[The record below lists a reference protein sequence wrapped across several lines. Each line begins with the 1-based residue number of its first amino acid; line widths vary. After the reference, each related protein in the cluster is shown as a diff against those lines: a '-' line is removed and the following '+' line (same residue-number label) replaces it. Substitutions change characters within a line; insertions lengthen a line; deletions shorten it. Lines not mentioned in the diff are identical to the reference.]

1 MTTLTAFVFPGQGSQ
16 APQMLA
22 DYYQQSSIFKDTF
35 VEASDALGFDLWDLI
50 ASGDQETL
58 SLTANT
64 QPVLL
69 ASSVAIY
76 RVYESMCGVKPALM
90 SGHSLGEFSAL
101 TAAGSIALADAVRL
115 VRRRGELMQ
124 AAVPA
129 GVGAMGAVIGLD
141 DHVIVETCQQVAS
154 DTGLVVE
161 AVNFNAPGQVV
172 IAGHKEGVAA
182 AETALKGAGAKR
194 IMPLPVSAP
203 FHTSLMEAAAQALGE
218 SLAAIE
224 IHSPAVGVVHNVSAE
239 TEDDPA
245 VIRELLVKQ
254 LYSPVRWTQCVQ
266 SMATKGVQ
274 CLVECGPG
282 KVLSGLGKRIDKNL
296 ACVSLSSY
304 EALETYAAEVHA

>member
-1 MTTLTAFVFPGQGSQ
+1 MTTSTAFVFPGQGSQ

-22 DYYQQSSIFKDTF
+22 DYYQQSSVFKETF
-35 VEASDALGFDLWDLI
+35 VEASDALGMDLWDLI
-50 ASGDQETL
+50 ANGDQETL

-76 RVYESMCGVKPALM
+76 RVYQSLCDVRPVLM

-141 DHVIVETCQQVAS
+141 DELIVQTCEQVAA

-172 IAGHKEGVAA
+172 IAGHKDGVSA
-182 AETALKGAGAKR
+182 AESALKEAGAKR
-194 IMPLPVSAP
+194 VMPLPVSAP
-203 FHTSLMEAAAQALGE
+203 FHTSLMAAAAQALGE
-218 SLAAIE
+218 SLAAID
-224 IHSPAVGVVHNVSAE
+224 ISPPAVGVVHNVSAA
-239 TEDDPA
+239 TENDPA
-245 VIRELLVKQ
+245 AIRELLVKQ

-266 SMATKGVQ
+266 SMAAKGVE

-282 KVLSGLGKRIDKNL
+282 KVLSGLGKRIDKDL
-296 ACVSLSSY
+296 ASVSLSSY
-304 EALETYAAEVHA
+304 EALVAYAAEVNV

>member
-1 MTTLTAFVFPGQGSQ
+1 MTTSTAFVFPGQGSQ

-22 DYYQQSSIFKDTF
+22 DFYQHSSVFKDTF
-35 VEASDALGFDLWDLI
+35 VEASDALGFDLWDLV
-50 ASGDQETL
+50 ANGDQEVL

-69 ASSVAIY
+69 AASVAIY
-76 RVYESMCGVKPALM
+76 RVYKSLCDVKPALV

-101 TAAGSIALADAVRL
+101 TAANSIALPDAVRL

-124 AAVPA
+124 AAVPP
-129 GVGAMGAVIGLD
+129 GLGAMGAVIGLD
-141 DHVIVETCQQVAS
+141 DQTIVQTCEQVAS

-172 IAGHKEGVAA
+172 IAGHKDGVTA
-182 AETALKGAGAKR
+182 AEVALKEAGAKR
-194 IMPLPVSAP
+194 VMPLPVSAP

-224 IHSPAVGVVHNVSAE
+224 IRCPEVGVVHNVSAE
-239 TEDDPA
+239 TESDPA

-266 SMATKGVQ
+266 SMAAKGVG

-296 ACVSLSSY
+296 VSVSLNSY
-304 EALETYAAEVHA
+304 EALQAYVAEVNA

>member
-1 MTTLTAFVFPGQGSQ
+1 MNTPTAFVFPGQGSQ

-22 DYYQQSSIFKDTF
+22 DYYQQSAVFKATF
-35 VEASDALGFDLWDLI
+35 AEASDALGFDLWTLI
-50 ASGDQETL
+50 ATGDQETL

-76 RVYESMCGVKPALM
+76 RAYQSLGGSQPVLM
-90 SGHSLGEFSAL
+90 GGHSLGEFSAL
-101 TAAGSIALADAVRL
+101 TAAGSIGLADAVRL

-141 DHVIVETCQQVAS
+141 DAVIVETCQRIS
-154 DTGLVVE
+154 RESGLVVE

-172 IAGHKEGVAA
+172 IAGHKEGVAS
-182 AETALKGAGAKR
+182 AEAALKEAGAKR
-194 IMPLPVSAP
+194 VMPLPVSAP
-203 FHTSLMEAAAQALGE
+203 FHTSLMQAAAQALGE

-224 IHSPAVGVVHNVSAE
+224 IRSPSVGVIHNVSAE
-239 TEDDPA
+239 VESDPEA
-245 VIRELLVKQ
+245 IRSLLVKQ
-254 LYSPVRWTQCVQ
+254 LYSPVRWTECVQ
-266 SMATKGVQ
+266 SMATKGVV

-282 KVLSGLGKRIDKNL
+282 KVLSGLGKRIDKTL
-296 ACVSLSSY
+296 ASISLSSY
-304 EALETYAAEVHA
+304 DALQAYIAEVNS